1 MKESV
6 LRNRLG
12 KFILITN
19 IGFAFLIVIF
29 YLLKGFTDSEFAELL
44 KILAPIKAVY
54 LTALIRYVIAN
65 RNVQNPVEDTKQVT
79 SLFAN
84 SSFLIIFGHITTLI
98 IVTSTYALFNAM
110 DFEVMMNI
118 IIGLETFFGIY
129 VGMFMASMFQI
140 NDEAPK
146 E

>member
-1 MKESV
+1 MKESI

-19 IGFAFLIVIF
+19 IGFAFLIVVY
-29 YLLKGFTDSEFAELL
+29 YLFKGFTDAEFSELL
-44 KILAPIKAVY
+44 KLLAPIKAVY

-65 RNVQNPVEDTKQVT
+65 RNVQKPTDDEKQVT

-84 SSFLIIFGHITTLI
+84 SSFLIIFVHITTLI
-98 IVTSTYALFNAM
+98 IVTSIYALFNAM
-110 DFEVMMNI
+110 DFDVMMNI

-129 VGMFMASMFQI
+129 VGMFMASMFKI
-140 NDEAPK
+140 NDEQS
-146 E
+146 

>member
-12 KFILITN
+12 KFILVSN
-19 IGFAFLIVIF
+19 IGFAFLIVVYYI
-29 YLLKGFTDSEFAELL
+29 LRGFTDSEFAELL
-44 KILAPIKAVY
+44 KILTPIKAVY

-65 RNVQNPVEDTKQVT
+65 RNVPKDNIEDTKQVT

-84 SSFLIIFGHITTLI
+84 TSFLIIFVHITTLI
-98 IVTSTYALFNAM
+98 VATTVFAFFNAM
-110 DFEVMMNI
+110 DFDVLINI

-129 VGMFMASMFQI
+129 VGMFMASMFKI
-140 NDEAPK
+140 NDEK
-146 E
+146 TV